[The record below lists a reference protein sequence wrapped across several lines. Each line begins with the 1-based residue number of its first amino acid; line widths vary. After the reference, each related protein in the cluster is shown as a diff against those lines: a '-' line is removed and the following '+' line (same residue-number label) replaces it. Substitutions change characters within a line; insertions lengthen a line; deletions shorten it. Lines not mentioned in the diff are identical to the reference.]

1 MAFSPDSGL
10 KIAGTVVLVTETPV
24 EVDGVPA
31 AAVVSGAE
39 SLFAH
44 ETVSNRTT
52 TGARRFNMM
61 W

>member
-1 MAFSPDSGL
+1 MDFSPDSGL
-10 KIAGTVVLVTETPV
+10 KIAGTVVLVTETAV
-24 EVDGVPA
+24 EVDGEPA
-31 AAVVSGAE
+31 LAVVSGAE

-44 ETVSNRTT
+44 ETISNRTT